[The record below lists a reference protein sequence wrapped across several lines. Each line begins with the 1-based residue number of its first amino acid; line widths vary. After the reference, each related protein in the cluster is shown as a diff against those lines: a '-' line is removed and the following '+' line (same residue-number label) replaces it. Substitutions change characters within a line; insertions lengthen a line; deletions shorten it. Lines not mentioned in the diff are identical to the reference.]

1 MDAGSQRPK
10 SLTPEDVFWCELALA
25 LGGRTVAELKAS
37 MSAREVDTWVRY
49 RAEYGV
55 NQMRAIEFGSALV
68 AQSMRGGKFEDYLP
82 QRGTPAPPA
91 AVTPEQ
97 AMALMPGKVIR
108 RG

>member
-1 MDAGSQRPK
+1 MAEGSIRPK

-25 LGGRTVAELKAS
+25 IGGRTIGELKAA
-37 MSAREVDTWVRY
+37 MGGTEVDLWARY

-55 NQMRAIEFGSALV
+55 NHLRAIELGSALV
-68 AQSMRGGKFEDYLP
+68 ARTVGGGKFEDYLP
-82 QRGTPAPPA
+82 QRSQPGKPAGI
-91 AVTPEQ
+91 TPEQ